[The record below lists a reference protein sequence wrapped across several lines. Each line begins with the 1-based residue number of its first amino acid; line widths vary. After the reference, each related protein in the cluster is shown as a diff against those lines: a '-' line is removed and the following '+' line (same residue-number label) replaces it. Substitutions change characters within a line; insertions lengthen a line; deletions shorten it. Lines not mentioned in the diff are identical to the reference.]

1 MVAGGL
7 NLEQLM
13 ECAYAKMPIVAEELR
28 DKGFEI
34 PPVPEG
40 GFCFRMPIQI
50 PNHEE
55 VGYVSISL
63 AKIVEWQNPNTNVIE
78 TALCNKDERLI
89 YIDSLGYS
97 DVFLHEG
104 IDALVKDLRSLQQ
117 GQTLLIEER
126 W

>member
-1 MVAGGL
+1 MVSGGL
-7 NLEQLM
+7 NLDQLM
-13 ECAYAKMPIVAEELR
+13 NLANAKMPNVAQKLREE
-28 DKGFEI
+28 GFEI

-63 AKIVEWQNPNTNVIE
+63 VKMVEWQNPNTNVIE

-89 YIDSLGYS
+89 YIDALGYS

-117 GQTLLIEER
+117 GRALQYEDH